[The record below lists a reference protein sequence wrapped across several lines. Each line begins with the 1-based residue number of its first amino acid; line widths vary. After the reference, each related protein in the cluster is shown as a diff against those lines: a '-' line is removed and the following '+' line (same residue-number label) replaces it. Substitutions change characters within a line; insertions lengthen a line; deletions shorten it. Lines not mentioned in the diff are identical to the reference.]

1 MWYIQCQELFH
12 IDRND
17 NYVIRSI
24 CMDSVGILFQTI
36 LTILKT
42 NGRKFCPALEYSF
55 VLIQWNVG
63 LANCNWGLAKCR
75 PRRSRANNRTPT
87 LSIQTGYRDSDSG
100 TSYCSLLDKKVFECV
115 VGTSI
120 SYAVGNFLSLYLYG
134 CIYEYLKFL
143 KWYLSISWVLVS
155 RRFTWNITAWI
166 QLIRLILNFF
176 FINLT
181 VISNGHFLNRY
192 CVGNEK
198 LISNLLY
205 ILSDLSKAV

>member
-100 TSYCSLLDKKVFECV
+100 TSYCSLLDKKSLWMCSWNFNILCSRQLFVTV
-115 VGTSI
+115 SLWMHLRI
-120 SYAVGNFLSLYLYG
+120 SKISKMVSKHFLSFSFSAFH
-134 CIYEYLKFL
+134 LKH
-143 KWYLSISWVLVS
+143 YS
-155 RRFTWNITAWI
+155 
-166 QLIRLILNFF
+166 LNPA
-176 FINLT
+176 
-181 VISNGHFLNRY
+181 H
-192 CVGNEK
+192 
-198 LISNLLY
+198 
-205 ILSDLSKAV
+205 